1 MAEENRALK
10 NQVETLLANPPTQQT
25 IQTQTTEEGFS
36 KKDAEILK
44 ADIFKGIASEVK
56 RFEAMIAAKS
66 KGTI

>member
-1 MAEENRALK
+1 MADENRALK
-10 NQVETLLANPPTQQT
+10 KQVETLLANPPTQQT

-36 KKDAEILK
+36 KKDAAILK

>member
-1 MAEENRALK
+1 MAEENSALK
-10 NQVETLLANPPTQQT
+10 KQVETLLANPPTQQT

-36 KKDAEILK
+36 KKDAAILK